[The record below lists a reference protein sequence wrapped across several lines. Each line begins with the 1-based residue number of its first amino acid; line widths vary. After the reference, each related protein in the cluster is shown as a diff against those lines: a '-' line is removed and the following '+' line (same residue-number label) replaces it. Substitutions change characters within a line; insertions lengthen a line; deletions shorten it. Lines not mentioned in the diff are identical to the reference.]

1 MTTELDPVD
10 LAALDEA
17 KARTAEADRLLQ
29 QIHDG
34 DFVWLMK
41 DKRGRRF
48 IYGLLDFTG
57 VFRNPFVWDNPH
69 GTDFRCGVMNVGQR
83 YLGRI
88 HELCPELYHVMIK
101 EQEDVH
107 RERKSSK

>member
-1 MTTELDPVD
+1 MSNELDPVD
-10 LAALDEA
+10 LAGLDEA
-17 KARTAEADRLLQ
+17 KAAQADADRLVKQLQ
-29 QIHDG
+29 DG
-34 DFVWLMK
+34 DFVWLMR

-57 VFRNPFVWDNPH
+57 VFRNPFVWNDPH
-69 GTDFRCGVMNVGQR
+69 GTDFRCGVMNAGQR

-107 RERKSSK
+107 RERKPSK